1 MDIQERNDHMTV
13 MTILTADDLSNVKVE
28 IKNVSVKYYNYH
40 ENIPEELYSRFKSD
54 LPSKIIFGSENTYTK
69 TFTKMLYDN
78 GYELS
83 ENGDVLVINDDD
95 ICYATLEKEVENMLG
110 QFTLEIIDEFD
121 AETIQNLLL
130 KSGYVISSKII
141 KGVTHIAI
149 HNKLD

>member
-1 MDIQERNDHMTV
+1 MTV

-28 IKNVSVKYYNYH
+28 IKNVSVKYYTYH

-54 LPSKIIFGSENTYTK
+54 LPSKIIFGSENTHTK

-95 ICYATLEKEVENMLG
+95 ICYATLEEAENMLG
-110 QFTLEIIDEFD
+110 QFTLEIDDEYD
-121 AETIQNLLL
+121 AETIQNVLL